1 MPSIITA
8 ASLRA
13 VLGVSSS
20 LYSDAYLDEIIG
32 SAEGV
37 ILPMLTANQAAI
49 AEVYLTSNVAY
60 YVTQR
65 PHYFVEGQT
74 VVASGIVPSTF
85 NGTITVTD
93 SITNPYIFSAALVN
107 ADIIIRGVIPAG
119 VAYLS
124 GANAGT
130 LYASTDAV
138 ESAVTIVSVEIFQS
152 ITAAGGQIEG
162 VDFTPSPYRM
172 GRSLMNRVIGLLSP
186 LMSRLWRCN
195 ANANHYRYKCARH
208 VSHRSGFGCRF
219 SLRISSRISNSA
231 SRNNYSSRA
240 VS

>member
-8 ASLRA
+8 AQLRA
-13 VLGVSSS
+13 VIGVSSS
-20 LYSDAYLDEIIG
+20 LYNDAYLEEIIG
-32 SAEGV
+32 SAEAV

-65 PHYFVEGQT
+65 PHYFVAGQT
-74 VVASGIVPSTF
+74 VVASGIVPATF

-93 SITNPYIFSAALVN
+93 NITDPYIFSAAKTN

-124 GANAGT
+124 GADAAT

-186 LMSRLWRCN
+186 YIDVETM
-195 ANANHYRYKCARH
+195 AM
-208 VSHRSGFGCRF
+208 
-219 SLRISSRISNSA
+219 
-231 SRNNYSSRA
+231 
-240 VS
+240 

>member
-49 AEVYLTSNVAY
+49 AEVYLTNNVAY

-65 PHYFVEGQT
+65 PHYFVAGQT

-186 LMSRLWRCN
+186 YIDVETM
-195 ANANHYRYKCARH
+195 AM
-208 VSHRSGFGCRF
+208 
-219 SLRISSRISNSA
+219 
-231 SRNNYSSRA
+231 
-240 VS
+240 

>member
-8 ASLRA
+8 AQLRA

-20 LYSDAYLDEIIG
+20 LYNDAYLDEIIG

-65 PHYFVEGQT
+65 PHYFVAGQT
-74 VVASGIVPSTF
+74 VIASGIVPSTF
-85 NGTITVTD
+85 NGTITVTN

-124 GANAGT
+124 GANAAT

-172 GRSLMNRVIGLLSP
+172 GRSLQNRVIGLLSP
-186 LMSRLWRCN
+186 YVDVESICQ
-195 ANANHYRYKCARH
+195 
-208 VSHRSGFGCRF
+208 
-219 SLRISSRISNSA
+219 
-231 SRNNYSSRA
+231 
-240 VS
+240 

>member
-8 ASLRA
+8 ASLRT

-65 PHYFVEGQT
+65 PHYFVEGQS
-74 VVASGIVPSTF
+74 VVASGIVPTTF
-85 NGTITVTD
+85 NGTITITD
-93 SITNPYIFSAALVN
+93 DITNPYIFSAALVN
-107 ADIIIRGVIPAG
+107 ADIDIRGVIPAG

-124 GANAGT
+124 GANAAT

-162 VDFTPSPYRM
+162 VDFQPSPYRM
-172 GRSLMNRVIGLLSP
+172 GRSLQNRVIGLLSP
-186 LMSRLWRCN
+186 YVDVESICQ
-195 ANANHYRYKCARH
+195 
-208 VSHRSGFGCRF
+208 
-219 SLRISSRISNSA
+219 
-231 SRNNYSSRA
+231 
-240 VS
+240 

>member
-8 ASLRA
+8 ASLRS

-65 PHYFVEGQT
+65 PHYFVAGQT

-138 ESAVTIVSVEIFQS
+138 ESAVTIISVEIFQS

-186 LMSRLWRCN
+186 YVDVETM
-195 ANANHYRYKCARH
+195 AM
-208 VSHRSGFGCRF
+208 
-219 SLRISSRISNSA
+219 
-231 SRNNYSSRA
+231 
-240 VS
+240 

>member
-65 PHYFVEGQT
+65 PHYFVAGQT

-107 ADIIIRGVIPAG
+107 ADIDIRGVIPAG

-186 LMSRLWRCN
+186 YIDVETM
-195 ANANHYRYKCARH
+195 AM
-208 VSHRSGFGCRF
+208 
-219 SLRISSRISNSA
+219 
-231 SRNNYSSRA
+231 
-240 VS
+240 

>member
-65 PHYFVEGQT
+65 PHYFVAGQT

-124 GANAGT
+124 GANAAT

-186 LMSRLWRCN
+186 YVDVETM
-195 ANANHYRYKCARH
+195 AM
-208 VSHRSGFGCRF
+208 
-219 SLRISSRISNSA
+219 
-231 SRNNYSSRA
+231 
-240 VS
+240 

>member
-8 ASLRA
+8 ASLRS

-65 PHYFVEGQT
+65 PHYFVAGQT

-93 SITNPYIFSAALVN
+93 DITNPYIFSAALVN

-186 LMSRLWRCN
+186 YIDVETM
-195 ANANHYRYKCARH
+195 AM
-208 VSHRSGFGCRF
+208 
-219 SLRISSRISNSA
+219 
-231 SRNNYSSRA
+231 
-240 VS
+240 

>member
-8 ASLRA
+8 AQLRA

-20 LYSDAYLDEIIG
+20 LYNDAYLDEIIG

-65 PHYFVEGQT
+65 PHYFVAGQT

-124 GANAGT
+124 GANAAT

-186 LMSRLWRCN
+186 YVDVETM
-195 ANANHYRYKCARH
+195 AM
-208 VSHRSGFGCRF
+208 
-219 SLRISSRISNSA
+219 
-231 SRNNYSSRA
+231 
-240 VS
+240 

>member
-8 ASLRA
+8 ASLRS

-49 AEVYLTSNVAY
+49 AEVYLTSNFAY

-65 PHYFVEGQT
+65 PHYFVAGQT

-186 LMSRLWRCN
+186 YIDVETM
-195 ANANHYRYKCARH
+195 AM
-208 VSHRSGFGCRF
+208 
-219 SLRISSRISNSA
+219 
-231 SRNNYSSRA
+231 
-240 VS
+240 

>member
-8 ASLRA
+8 ASLRS

-20 LYSDAYLDEIIG
+20 LYSDAYLDELIG

-74 VVASGIVPSTF
+74 VVASGIVPTTF
-85 NGTITVTD
+85 NGTITITD
-93 SITNPYIFSAALVN
+93 DITNPYIFSAALVN

-186 LMSRLWRCN
+186 YVDVETM
-195 ANANHYRYKCARH
+195 AM
-208 VSHRSGFGCRF
+208 
-219 SLRISSRISNSA
+219 
-231 SRNNYSSRA
+231 
-240 VS
+240 